1 MSILGYI
8 FYGLETVAMLGIM
21 ISLIIAIIDSL
32 KQYMEELE
40 TEEMKKFDIKVYND
54 FELLY
59 IGVAE
64 GDRADRQ
71 YWLECVRG
79 I

>member
-8 FYGLETVAMLGIM
+8 FYGLETVAMLCMM
-21 ISLIIAIIDSL
+21 ISLIIAMIDSI
-32 KQYMEELE
+32 KQYQEALEE
-40 TEEMKKFDIKVYND
+40 EEMKKFDIKVYND

-71 YWLECVRG
+71 YWLECVKG